1 MVCVC
6 LVCVCMYA
14 YIYIC
19 MCVYICMYVCMYV
32 YLYVCVFRI
41 DIGEALL
48 THMFTCFLTF
58 FFGPEIWQSQVS
70 AG

>member
-1 MVCVC
+1 
-6 LVCVCMYA
+6 
-14 YIYIC
+14 
-19 MCVYICMYVCMYV
+19 MYVCMYV